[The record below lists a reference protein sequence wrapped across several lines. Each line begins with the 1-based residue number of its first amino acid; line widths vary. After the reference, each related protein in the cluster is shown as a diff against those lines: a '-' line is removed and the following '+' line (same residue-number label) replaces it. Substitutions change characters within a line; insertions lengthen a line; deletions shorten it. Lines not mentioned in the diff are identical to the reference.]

1 MKVEKEQIRVRIVSG
16 EDLSVDGF
24 IHINP
29 GERLIDFLNNHED
42 KFIAVTQARLSGMG
56 EFLRLGKKKDVV
68 ILNKSSIKV
77 IEKT

>member
-1 MKVEKEQIRVRIVSG
+1 MKIEKEQIMVHIVSG
-16 EDLSVDGF
+16 EGLSIDGF

-42 KFIAVTQARLSGMG
+42 NFIAVTKARLSGLG
-56 EFLRLGKKKDVV
+56 AFLKIGKKKDVV

-77 IEKT
+77 IEKL